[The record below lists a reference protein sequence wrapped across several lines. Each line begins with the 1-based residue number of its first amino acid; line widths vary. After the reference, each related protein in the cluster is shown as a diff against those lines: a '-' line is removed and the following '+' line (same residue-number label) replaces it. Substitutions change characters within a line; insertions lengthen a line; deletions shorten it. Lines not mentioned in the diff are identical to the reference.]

1 MSSVAHSAA
10 GYAIRLGAREMSL
23 TLALR
28 LFASSAEKSGFRAE
42 FAEGLRTLLLDG
54 QRLGAEFPIS
64 PSQPI
69 RLRPDESEYFTPNEP
84 NNSGKATSLPSG
96 AG

>member
-1 MSSVAHSAA
+1 
-10 GYAIRLGAREMSL
+10 MSL

-28 LFASSAEKSGFRAE
+28 LFASSAEGGGFRPE

-54 QRLGAEFPIS
+54 QRLGAEFPIT

-69 RLRPDESEYFTPNEP
+69 RLRPDESKYFTPRGLGRLP
-84 NNSGKATSLPSG
+84 NHFAMPSQYEG
-96 AG
+96 